1 LRLPDRGQ
9 QEDTGTAM
17 RDAPM
22 PTSTKGAKAQLAPF
36 DAPADVVVL
45 IPTFRRPESLEHLLN
60 ALATLKTD
68 ANVTVLVADN
78 DNEKQEGA
86 EVCARLRERG
96 YRWLLDS
103 IIVPER
109 GIAQVRNALV
119 ARMLTAH
126 RAELVAMIDDDE
138 WPSPQWL
145 DAFLHVQKE
154 TGADALQGTI
164 RRVFEKDPG
173 AWVAHCD
180 GVTDVV
186 CATGPT
192 TMLQGA
198 GNLFLRRDV
207 IEALPAPWFDPAFAL
222 TGGEDADF
230 LLRLKENGAR
240 FAWADEAVAFDRVP
254 ASRANLKW
262 ALKRAYSVGNSD
274 MRVFLKHH
282 PSHGA
287 MLDQAMRIVGAL
299 LLNPFL
305 FVLLMADRNRRVK
318 PLRKLF
324 RAAGK
329 IAALGGYRHV
339 EYSVVHGR

>member
-1 LRLPDRGQ
+1 
-9 QEDTGTAM
+9 M
-17 RDAPM
+17 RDSPM
-22 PTSTKGAKAQLAPF
+22 PTPIQHAEGTMPF
-36 DAPADVVVL
+36 DATADVVVL
-45 IPTFRRPESLEHLLN
+45 IPTFRRPESLEHLLD
-60 ALATLKTD
+60 ALAALRTD

-78 DNEKQEGA
+78 DNERHEGFDLC
-86 EVCARLRERG
+86 ERLRARG

-126 RAELVAMIDDDE
+126 RAEFVAMIDDDE
-138 WPSPQWL
+138 WPSSGWL
-145 DAFLHVQKE
+145 DEFLRVQKQ
-154 TGADALQGTI
+154 TGADALQGSI
-164 RRVFEKDPG
+164 RRVFEKHPG
-173 AWVAHCD
+173 AWVVHCD

-186 CATGPT
+186 RATGPT
-192 TMLQGA
+192 AMLQGA
-198 GNLFLRRDV
+198 GNLLLRRAV

-240 FAWADEAVAFDRVP
+240 FAWADDALAFDRVP

-274 MRVFLKHH
+274 MRVFLKHR
-282 PSHGA
+282 PTRSA
-287 MLDQAMRIVGAL
+287 MLDQAMRIAGAL
-299 LLNPFL
+299 LLSPFL
-305 FVLLMADRNRRVK
+305 FLLLMADRNRRVK

-329 IAALGGYRHV
+329 IAALGGHSHA
-339 EYSVVHGR
+339 EYSIVHGR